1 MRYDHEVKIV
11 HITRQFLDVSFGGV
25 EQHIYSIALEQ
36 SKLGHE
42 VKVIRIGSKPQG
54 NYNSSKFH
62 FKFVQFGRA
71 LEQVHDSQATY
82 GIFSE
87 LLNRL
92 QSNMYSKSQ
101 YENLLVEIGT
111 ADAVHFHDFLGV
123 VRVSRKLSG
132 LYSLY
137 WTNHLGEFLMLS
149 RLVVGSVI
157 TKFATRQFKFAI
169 GPSRELANSKK
180 MGCPVKYIPNGCQE
194 SLPIDSTRDES
205 LDLRKQ
211 FNLTNESIF
220 LVPRRWAPTKGI
232 KQLSEALKL
241 LDLQGK
247 AFFVFIGRG
256 EGNYGKYRES
266 VSKDLTECKTSY
278 AVLERVSPEEML
290 RYYKMSDFTVIPSL
304 EEATSLA
311 ALEAMAMSSL
321 VLATPIGGL
330 CEIVKDGETGLL
342 ARDTSSEAISELL
355 LRALKMNTWERE
367 EIQQNALRNVNKNYL
382 WTNITKQVMEI
393 YERQ

>member
-1 MRYDHEVKIV
+1 M
-11 HITRQFLDVSFGGV
+11 
-25 EQHIYSIALEQ
+25 
-36 SKLGHE
+36 
-42 VKVIRIGSKPQG
+42 
-54 NYNSSKFH
+54 
-62 FKFVQFGRA
+62 
-71 LEQVHDSQATY
+71 
-82 GIFSE
+82 
-87 LLNRL
+87 
-92 QSNMYSKSQ
+92 
-101 YENLLVEIGT
+101 
-111 ADAVHFHDFLGV
+111 
-123 VRVSRKLSG
+123 
-132 LYSLY
+132 
-137 WTNHLGEFLMLS
+137 
-149 RLVVGSVI
+149 
-157 TKFATRQFKFAI
+157 
-169 GPSRELANSKK
+169 
-180 MGCPVKYIPNGCQE
+180 
-194 SLPIDSTRDES
+194 
-205 LDLRKQ
+205 
-211 FNLTNESIF
+211 
-220 LVPRRWAPTKGI
+220 
-232 KQLSEALKL
+232 

-256 EGNYGKYRES
+256 EGNYAKYRES
-266 VSKDLTECKTSY
+266 VSKDLTECKTGF